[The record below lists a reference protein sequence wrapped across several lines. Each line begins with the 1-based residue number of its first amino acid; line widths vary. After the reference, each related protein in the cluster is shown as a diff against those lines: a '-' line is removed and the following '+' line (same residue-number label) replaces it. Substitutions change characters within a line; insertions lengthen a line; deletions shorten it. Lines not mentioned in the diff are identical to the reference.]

1 MTTLWAIIASD
12 GHQAK
17 VLVHR
22 LDEVTAPTGPGVRE
36 TDAAELTVVI
46 QLYALTGCIV
56 RHGTSVQVV
65 TGAAYVPSP
74 TFA

>member
-1 MTTLWAIIASD
+1 
-12 GHQAK
+12 
-17 VLVHR
+17 
-22 LDEVTAPTGPGVRE
+22 VRAFVE
-36 TDAAELTVVI
+36 TEAAELTVIV

-65 TGAAYVPSP
+65 SGGAYLSSP

>member
-1 MTTLWAIIASD
+1 
-12 GHQAK
+12 
-17 VLVHR
+17 
-22 LDEVTAPTGPGVRE
+22 VRAFVE
-36 TDAAELTVVI
+36 TEAAELTIVI

-65 TGAAYVPSP
+65 TGGAYLSAP